1 MKEHF
6 LLSVLLKSPPNTHF
20 HGYLMGN
27 DQEAIER
34 GCDGM
39 TRICAESSF
48 EICADS
54 VLIVMLD
61 AEGVR
66 LVRKVVLESRRG
78 REGLAAAKDCYFSFW
93 TMGDEDPRAARLL
106 ALHERPWPEA
116 A

>member
-39 TRICAESSF
+39 TRICAESGVEMS
-48 EICADS
+48 ADD
-54 VLIVMLD
+54 VLVAMLD
-61 AEGVR
+61 ADGVR
-66 LVRKVVLESRRG
+66 LVREVIATSRRG
-78 REGLAAAKDCYFSFW
+78 KAGLEAATDCYFSFW
-93 TMGDEDPRAARLL
+93 TMGDEDPRARRLL
-106 ALHERPWPEA
+106 ALGTKP
-116 A
+116 